1 MLYAVVA
8 AWNLSSTVSD
18 FQEKFVVF
26 FCSSLY
32 LGALTGGIAV
42 VVLLFGY
49 LGVSSP
55 ATTSPQADPDFKG
68 ALSSPS
74 PWQPDLEVRT
84 TSLYKENGFFGRIV
98 RTSGSAF
105 AVTTRGDD
113 ARIREAGTRKKEPTK
128 RTRKKKEKKREKL
141 AGGSG
146 SRKKPACISASLL
159 FRFFFVCFCFLA
171 LHHFR
176 EGIRCERARYCD
188 RLWTAQRFRRDA
200 VLVMLK
206 FVLEG

>member
-8 AWNLSSTVSD
+8 AWNLSSTVSH
-18 FQEKFVVF
+18 FRETFGVF

-42 VVLLFGY
+42 VALLFGY

-68 ALSSPS
+68 ARVSPS

-128 RTRKKKEKKREKL
+128 RTRKKKEKKEKNL
-141 AGGSG
+141 QEEAEAG
-146 SRKKPACISASLL
+146 RNRPAFPRRCCSASFL
-159 FRFFFVCFCFLA
+159 FVFVS
-171 LHHFR
+171 
-176 EGIRCERARYCD
+176 
-188 RLWTAQRFRRDA
+188 
-200 VLVMLK
+200 
-206 FVLEG
+206 